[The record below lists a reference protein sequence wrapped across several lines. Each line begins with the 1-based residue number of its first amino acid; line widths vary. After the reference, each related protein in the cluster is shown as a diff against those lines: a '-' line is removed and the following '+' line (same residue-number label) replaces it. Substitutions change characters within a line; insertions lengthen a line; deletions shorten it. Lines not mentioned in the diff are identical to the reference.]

1 MNFYKIKNN
10 DKGDKYNIGLTS
22 KTIYIYDVEG
32 NEILTKP
39 PKIIVLE
46 DLHAKEM
53 ASKENRKNKDCK
65 EKLAFKNITEAS
77 MRKIRTMLINRIN
90 KIEEKKMYKFY
101 TSF

>member
-22 KTIYIYDVEG
+22 KTIYINDVEG
-32 NEILTKP
+32 NEINNDLLTKP

-46 DLHAKEM
+46 DLHV
-53 ASKENRKNKDCK
+53 K

-77 MRKIRTMLINRIN
+77 MRKFRTMLINRIN
-90 KIEEKKMYKFY
+90 KIEEKKMYKIY

>member
-10 DKGDKYNIGLTS
+10 DKWDKYNIVLTI
-22 KTIYIYDVEG
+22 KTIYIYDVEA
-32 NEILTKP
+32 NEIINDLVTKP

-46 DLHAKEM
+46 DLHV
-53 ASKENRKNKDCK
+53 K

-77 MRKIRTMLINRIN
+77 MRKFRTMLINRIN
-90 KIEEKKMYKFY
+90 KIEEKKMYKIY

>member
-10 DKGDKYNIGLTS
+10 DKWDKYNIVLTI
-22 KTIYIYDVEG
+22 KTIYIYDVEA
-32 NEILTKP
+32 NEIINDLVTKP

-46 DLHAKEM
+46 DLYV
-53 ASKENRKNKDCK
+53 K

-77 MRKIRTMLINRIN
+77 MRKFRTMLINRIN
-90 KIEEKKMYKFY
+90 KIEEKKMYKIY

>member
-32 NEILTKP
+32 NEINNDLLTKP

-46 DLHAKEM
+46 DLHV
-53 ASKENRKNKDCK
+53 K

-90 KIEEKKMYKFY
+90 KIEEKKMYKFIVY
-101 TSF
+101 PRNWTN

>member
-32 NEILTKP
+32 NEINNDLLTKP

-46 DLHAKEM
+46 DLHV
-53 ASKENRKNKDCK
+53 K

-77 MRKIRTMLINRIN
+77 MRKFRTMLINIIN
-90 KIEEKKMYKFY
+90 KIKEKKTYKIY
-101 TSF
+101 TSFNTY

>member
-22 KTIYIYDVEG
+22 KTIYIYDVEA
-32 NEILTKP
+32 NEIINDLVTKP

-46 DLHAKEM
+46 DLHV
-53 ASKENRKNKDCK
+53 K

-77 MRKIRTMLINRIN
+77 MRKFRTMLINRIN
-90 KIEEKKMYKFY
+90 KIEEKKMYKIY

>member
-10 DKGDKYNIGLTS
+10 DKWDKYNIVLTI

-32 NEILTKP
+32 NEINNDLLTKP

-46 DLHAKEM
+46 DLHV
-53 ASKENRKNKDCK
+53 K

-77 MRKIRTMLINRIN
+77 MRKFRTMLINRIN
-90 KIEEKKMYKFY
+90 KIEEKKMYKYY

>member
-10 DKGDKYNIGLTS
+10 DKWDKYNIVLTI
-22 KTIYIYDVEG
+22 KTIYIYDVEA
-32 NEILTKP
+32 NEIINDLVTKP

-46 DLHAKEM
+46 DLHV
-53 ASKENRKNKDCK
+53 K

-77 MRKIRTMLINRIN
+77 MRKFRTMLINRIN
-90 KIEEKKMYKFY
+90 KIEEKKMYKYY

>member
-32 NEILTKP
+32 NEINNDLLTKP

-46 DLHAKEM
+46 DLHV
-53 ASKENRKNKDCK
+53 K

-77 MRKIRTMLINRIN
+77 MRKFRTMLINRIN
-90 KIEEKKMYKFY
+90 KIEEKKMYKFC